1 MATVE
6 TAPTPQK
13 MGLPTT
19 RQGSSEKK
27 RFYLPEVDGI
37 RCLAV
42 LLVWFHHNASGP
54 GQFLQGLA
62 ANGWVGVNVFL
73 VLSSFLI
80 TTLLMLEAEAKG
92 SISLPRFYSRR
103 ILRIW
108 PLLALAL
115 VLNYLLLPAIN
126 YFPGG
131 FGNAAFTHDVRY
143 HAIPNALLLG
153 NWSVAVFGY
162 TAYGFSNHLWT
173 INLEEQFYLL
183 WPILMLYLVRKTRRI
198 LAFCAGL
205 VVVSFLARLYY
216 ATVGFP
222 HPALWVSTVTRLD
235 PLAWGGI
242 LAIAYPRLKNWLAI
256 RQRFSDGAIVV
267 AIVLASVAIMTV
279 ILYGWNWGSQTVWWK
294 LGAIDYLVGVFI
306 CCVLVNPILSIVFRI
321 PAIAW
326 LGKVSY
332 GLYVYSMFCARSDQA
347 QAIRAFSARLFGG
360 HPYLASWSLGM
371 LLNSLI
377 WVGITAA
384 SYYLFERAFLK
395 FKQRFETILSRPA

>member
-1 MATVE
+1 MTTVE
-6 TAPTPQK
+6 PAPPRQKIEVATMPQA
-13 MGLPTT
+13 
-19 RQGSSEKK
+19 GSGKR

-42 LLVWFHHNASGP
+42 LLVWIHHNASGP
-54 GQFLQGLA
+54 GRFLQGLA
-62 ANGWVGVNVFL
+62 ATGWIGVNVFL

-131 FGNAAFTHDVRY
+131 FHNAAFIHDLRC

-162 TAYGFSNHLWT
+162 TAYGFSAHLWT

-198 LAFCAGL
+198 LVFCVGL
-205 VVVSFLARLYY
+205 LAVSFLARLYY
-216 ATVGFP
+216 AIVGFP
-222 HPALWVSTVTRLD
+222 HPALWVSTITRLD

-242 LAIAYPRLKNWLAI
+242 LALLYPRLKSWLAV
-256 RQRFSDGAIVV
+256 RHRFYDGVIVI
-267 AIVLASVAIMTV
+267 AIVLGCLAITTV
-279 ILYGWNWGSQTVWWK
+279 ILHTWDWGSQSVWWK
-294 LGAIDYLVGVFI
+294 LGAIDYLVAVFV
-306 CCVLVNPILSIVFRI
+306 CCVILNPVLSLIFRM

-326 LGKVSY
+326 LGKISY
-332 GLYVYSMFCARSDQA
+332 GLYVYSYFCARSDQS
-347 QAIRAFSARLFGG
+347 QAVRTFSARLMGG
-360 HPYLASWSLGM
+360 HPYLAWWSLGM
-371 LLNSLI
+371 LINSLVL
-377 WVGITAA
+377 VGISAA
-384 SYYLFERAFLK
+384 SYYFFERAFLK
-395 FKQRFETILSRPA
+395 FKERFETILSRPA

>member
-6 TAPTPQK
+6 SAPPLQK
-13 MGLPTT
+13 TELRTT
-19 RQGSSEKK
+19 RQPSSDRK

-42 LLVWFHHNASGP
+42 LLVWFHHNPNGP

-62 ANGWVGVNVFL
+62 AKGWVGVNVFL

-131 FGNAAFTHDVRY
+131 FGSPAFTHDMRY

-198 LAFCAGL
+198 LAFCVGL
-205 VVVSFLARLYY
+205 IVVSFLARLYY
-216 ATVGFP
+216 AIVGFP

-242 LAIAYPRLKNWLAI
+242 LAVVYPRLKNWLAI
-256 RQRFSDGAIVV
+256 RQRFSDGAIVG
-267 AIVLASVAIMTV
+267 AIVLASVAIMTT
-279 ILYGWNWGSQTVWWK
+279 ILYSFEWGSQTVWWK
-294 LGAIDYLVGVFI
+294 LGAIDYLVGVSV
-306 CCVLVNPILSIVFRI
+306 CGVLVNPILSIVFRT
-321 PAIAW
+321 PVIAW
-326 LGKVSY
+326 LGKISY
-332 GLYVYSMFCARSDQA
+332 GLYVYSMFCARSDQS
-347 QAIRAFSARLFGG
+347 QTIRTFSAGLFGG
-360 HPYLASWSLGM
+360 QPYLVSWSFGM
-371 LLNSLI
+371 LLNSLM
-377 WVGITAA
+377 WVGISVA